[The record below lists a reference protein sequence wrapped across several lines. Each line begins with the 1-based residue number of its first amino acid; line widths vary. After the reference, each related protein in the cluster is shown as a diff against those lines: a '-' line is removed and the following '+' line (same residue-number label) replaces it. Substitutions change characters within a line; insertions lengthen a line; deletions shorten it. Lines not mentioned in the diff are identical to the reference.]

1 MEFNIGEIYN
11 GIKRSIKT
19 SNFLIWIIIIISS
32 FMLFAP
38 IKYIELLYLEPVR
51 DNYNWIFGLLF
62 LVSITILVIKFLYNI
77 YYFIYRI
84 VNTKN

>member
-11 GIKRSIKT
+11 GIKRSIRT

-38 IKYIELLYLEPVR
+38 IKCIELLYLEPVR
-51 DNYNWIFGLLF
+51 NNYNWIFGLLF